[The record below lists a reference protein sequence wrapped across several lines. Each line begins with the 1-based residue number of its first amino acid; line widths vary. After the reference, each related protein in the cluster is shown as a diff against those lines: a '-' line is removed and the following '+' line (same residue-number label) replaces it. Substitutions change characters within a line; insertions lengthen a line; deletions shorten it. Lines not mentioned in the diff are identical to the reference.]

1 MDKQQLSKDIL
12 KLVGGEENIDQVT
25 HCMTRLRFNL
35 NDNSKADKKTLQNTP
50 GVMGVMIN
58 GGQFQIIIGNEVPKV
73 YNALVGN
80 MSKSP
85 DGDTNVSTE
94 TKQKKNP
101 LSALFDFISGV
112 FTPILPAITGAGMIK
127 GIVALLVTLGWMSE
141 TSSTYQILSA
151 IGDGAFYFLPI
162 ILGISTARKLGSNMY
177 IGAAI
182 GASVLHPTITALLGT
197 GEDVTFAG
205 LPVVAA
211 TYSSSVIPILIAVW
225 LASYVEKAVDKVTHA
240 SLKLI
245 VVPTVTLL
253 VIVPVTL
260 IAVGPL
266 GVIIGNGLTDGF
278 SWLFNNTGLFAGL
291 IIGGTFSLLIIT
303 GMHYAL
309 VPIMIGS
316 IATLGY
322 DYLIPMMMVANF
334 AQAGS
339 ALGVSL
345 KSKNKQTRSLAMSTS
360 VTAFMGI
367 TEPAMYGVNMK
378 YKKPFIA
385 ALIGAGIGGAFMS
398 LFHTKAYVI
407 GGLAGLSG
415 IPMILGGTFVYA
427 VIGLL
432 IGTVAAV
439 VLTYILGF
447 KEETAVEAPEAK
459 QVDTA
464 EGKAVNLQAAATNE
478 TGSAASVKIVGEE
491 VSAEDQEVYSPIT
504 GEVKPLSAVN
514 DPAFSEEIM
523 GQGFA
528 IQPSEGRVVSPING
542 TVFSLSKSG
551 HAIGLVSD
559 SGAEILIHIGI
570 DTVKLKG
577 QFFSPKVQAGARVS
591 VGDLLMEFDREEI
604 DKAGYETITPV
615 IVTNMH
621 QYGAIQSAGKTNVR
635 ETELI
640 YTAKAL

>member
-35 NDNSKADKKTLQNTP
+35 NDNKKADKATLKNTP
-50 GVMGVMIN
+50 GVMGVMEN
-58 GGQFQIIIGNEVPKV
+58 GGQFQVIIGNDVPVV

-85 DGDTNVSTE
+85 DAKPAASSGTS
-94 TKQKKNP
+94 KKKNP
-101 LSALFDFISGV
+101 LSAVFDFISGV
-112 FTPILPAITGAGMIK
+112 FTPILPAITGAGMLK
-127 GIVALLVTLGWMSE
+127 GIVALLLTFGWIDA
-141 TSSTYQILSA
+141 TSSTYIILSA

-182 GASVLHPTITALLGT
+182 GASVMHPTITALLAP
-197 GEDVTFAG
+197 GENVSFIG

-211 TYSSSVIPILIAVW
+211 TYASSVIPILIAIW
-225 LASYVEKAVDKVTHA
+225 LASYVEKAIDKVTHA

-253 VIVPVTL
+253 IIVPVMM

-266 GVIIGNGLTDGF
+266 GVIIGNGLTDGIN
-278 SWLFNNTGLFAGL
+278 WLFNNAGLFAGL
-291 IIGGTFSLLIIT
+291 LVGGAFSLLIIT

-322 DYLIPMMMVANF
+322 DYLIPLMMMANF

-345 KSKNKQTRSLAMSTS
+345 KSKNKQIKSLSASTG
-360 VTAFMGI
+360 VTALMGI
-367 TEPAMYGVNMK
+367 TEPAMYGVNMRF
-378 YKKPFIA
+378 KKPFVA
-385 ALIGAGIGGAFMS
+385 ALIGAAISGAFVS
-398 LFHTKAYVI
+398 FFQTKAYVI

-415 IPMILGGTFVYA
+415 IPMIIGPTFVYA
-427 VIGLL
+427 L
-432 IGTVAAV
+432 IGIAIAV
-439 VLTYILGF
+439 VVSAILTYILGF
-447 KEETAVEAPEAK
+447 EDVPEAVPSAEPTTPAATTSASAVTAVEE
-459 QVDTA
+459 T
-464 EGKAVNLQAAATNE
+464 KAL
-478 TGSAASVKIVGEE
+478 
-491 VSAEDQEVYSPIT
+491 DQDVFSPIT
-504 GEVKPLSAVN
+504 GEVKPLSEVP

-523 GQGFA
+523 GKGFA

-559 SGAEILIHIGI
+559 NGAEMLIHIGI

-577 QFFSPKVQAGARVS
+577 QFFSPKVQAGAKVA
-591 VGDLLMEFDREEI
+591 VGDVLMEFDREEI
-604 DKAGYETITPV
+604 EKAGYTTITPV
-615 IVTNMH
+615 IITNMH
-621 QYGAIQSAGKTNVR
+621 QYHSIESAGRTTIK
-635 ETELI
+635 EKELLF
-640 YTAKAL
+640 TAKA

>member
-35 NDNSKADKKTLQNTP
+35 NDNKKADKATLKNTP
-50 GVMGVMIN
+50 GVMGVMEN
-58 GGQFQIIIGNEVPKV
+58 GGQFQVIIGNDVPVV

-85 DGDTNVSTE
+85 DAKPAASTQ
-94 TKQKKNP
+94 TGKKKNP
-101 LSALFDFISGV
+101 LSAVFDFISGV

-127 GIVALLVTLGWMSE
+127 GIVALLLTFGWIDA
-141 TSSTYQILSA
+141 TSSTYIILSA

-182 GASVLHPTITALLGT
+182 GASVMHPTITALLAP
-197 GEDVTFAG
+197 GENVSFIG

-211 TYSSSVIPILIAVW
+211 TYASSVIPILIAIW
-225 LASYVEKAVDKVTHA
+225 LASYVEKAIDKVTHA

-253 VIVPVTL
+253 IIVPVMM

-266 GVIIGNGLTDGF
+266 GVIIGNGLTDGIN
-278 SWLFNNTGLFAGL
+278 WLFSNAGLFAGL
-291 IIGGTFSLLIIT
+291 LVGGAFSLLIIT

-322 DYLIPMMMVANF
+322 DYLIPLMMVANF

-345 KSKNKQTRSLAMSTS
+345 KSKNKQIKSLSASTG
-360 VTAFMGI
+360 VTALMGI
-367 TEPAMYGVNMK
+367 TEPAMYGVNMRF
-378 YKKPFIA
+378 KKPFVA
-385 ALIGAGIGGAFMS
+385 ALIGAAISGAFIS
-398 LFHTKAYVI
+398 FFQTKAYVI

-415 IPMILGGTFVYA
+415 IPMIIGPTFVYA
-427 VIGLL
+427 L
-432 IGTVAAV
+432 IGIVIAV
-439 VLTYILGF
+439 VVSAILTYILGF
-447 KEETAVEAPEAK
+447 EDVPEAVPAATVSAK
-459 QVDTA
+459 PATP
-464 EGKAVNLQAAATNE
+464 AAAT
-478 TGSAASVKIVGEE
+478 SAAAATMIEE
-491 VSAEDQEVYSPIT
+491 TKAVDQDVFSPIT
-504 GEVKPLSAVN
+504 GEVKPLSEVP

-523 GQGFA
+523 GKGFA

-559 SGAEILIHIGI
+559 DGAEMLIHIGI

-577 QFFSPKVQAGARVS
+577 QFFSPKVQAGAKVA
-591 VGDLLMEFDREEI
+591 VGDVLMEFDREEI
-604 DKAGYETITPV
+604 EKAGYTTITPV
-615 IVTNMH
+615 IITNMH
-621 QYGAIQSAGKTNVR
+621 QYHSIESAGRTTIK
-635 ETELI
+635 EKELLF
-640 YTAKAL
+640 TAKA

>member
-35 NDNSKADKKTLQNTP
+35 NDNKKADKATLKNTP
-50 GVMGVMIN
+50 GVMGVMEN
-58 GGQFQIIIGNEVPKV
+58 GGQFQVIIGNDVPVV

-85 DGDTNVSTE
+85 DAKPAASTQSG
-94 TKQKKNP
+94 KKKNP
-101 LSALFDFISGV
+101 LSAVFDFISGV
-112 FTPILPAITGAGMIK
+112 FTPILPAITGAGMLK
-127 GIVALLVTLGWMSE
+127 GIVALLLTFGWIDA
-141 TSSTYQILSA
+141 TSSTYIILSA

-182 GASVLHPTITALLGT
+182 GASVMHPTITALLAP
-197 GEDVTFAG
+197 GENVSFIG

-211 TYSSSVIPILIAVW
+211 TYASSVIPILIAIW
-225 LASYVEKAVDKVTHA
+225 LASYVEKAIDKVTHA

-253 VIVPVTL
+253 IIVPVMM

-266 GVIIGNGLTDGF
+266 GVIIGNGLTDGIN
-278 SWLFNNTGLFAGL
+278 WLFNNAGLFAGL
-291 IIGGTFSLLIIT
+291 LVGGAFSLLIIT

-322 DYLIPMMMVANF
+322 DYLIPLMMMANF

-345 KSKNKQTRSLAMSTS
+345 KSKNKQIKSLSASTG
-360 VTAFMGI
+360 VTALMGI
-367 TEPAMYGVNMK
+367 TEPAMYGVNMRF
-378 YKKPFIA
+378 KKPFVA
-385 ALIGAGIGGAFMS
+385 ALIGAAISGAFVS
-398 LFHTKAYVI
+398 FFQTKAYVI

-415 IPMILGGTFVYA
+415 IPMIIGPTFVYA
-427 VIGLL
+427 L
-432 IGTVAAV
+432 IGIIVAVVVSA
-439 VLTYILGF
+439 VLTYIIGF
-447 KEETAVEAPEAK
+447 EDVPEAVPAAAATPAAEPTTPAATTSASAVTAVEE
-459 QVDTA
+459 T
-464 EGKAVNLQAAATNE
+464 KAL
-478 TGSAASVKIVGEE
+478 
-491 VSAEDQEVYSPIT
+491 DQDVFSPIT
-504 GEVKPLSAVN
+504 GEVKSLSEVP

-523 GQGFA
+523 GKGFA

-559 SGAEILIHIGI
+559 DGAEMLIHIGI

-577 QFFSPKVQAGARVS
+577 QFFSPKVQAGAKVA
-591 VGDLLMEFDREEI
+591 VGDVLMEFDREEI
-604 DKAGYETITPV
+604 EKAGYTTITPV
-615 IVTNMH
+615 IITNMH
-621 QYGAIQSAGKTNVR
+621 QYHSIESAGRTTIK
-635 ETELI
+635 EKELLF
-640 YTAKAL
+640 TAKA